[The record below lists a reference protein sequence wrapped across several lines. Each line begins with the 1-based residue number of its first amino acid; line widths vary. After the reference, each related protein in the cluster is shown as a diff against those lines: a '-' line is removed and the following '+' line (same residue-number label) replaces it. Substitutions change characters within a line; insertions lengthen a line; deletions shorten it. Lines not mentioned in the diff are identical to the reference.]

1 MSFVPRDG
9 THRLGERVR
18 LNQDMSNAD
27 GVFEAGHEFHII
39 DAHPNGND
47 FLYDL
52 RDRDHRILGAV
63 SADYFTRIGDI

>member
-1 MSFVPRDG
+1 MSFVPRGG

-27 GVFEAGHEFHII
+27 GVFQAGHEFNII
-39 DAHPNGND
+39 DAHPHGND

-52 RDRDHRILGAV
+52 RDRDLRILGSV
-63 SADYFTRIGDI
+63 SAAYFTRVDA